1 MINISKQVNLF
12 VKDVDKTIKRVIP
25 GIRVEVAKSVINK
38 TPIDTGE
45 ARGNWQSSIGA
56 PITTHTDRLD
66 TEAGFAPASGSGPS
80 LREAE
85 EVAKK
90 SIKKDYYIANSAGHI
105 VNLEY
110 YASKQDGGMVRTTVA
125 DFPAIVSEVITG
137 EK

>member
-38 TPIDTGE
+38 TAIDTGE
-45 ARGNWQSSIGA
+45 ARGNWQSSIGT

-80 LREAE
+80 LREAD
-85 EVAKK
+85 EVARK
-90 SIKKDYYIANSAGHI
+90 SIKKDYYIANNAGHI

>member
-1 MINISKQVNLF
+1 MINISKQVDLF
-12 VKDVDKTIKRVIP
+12 VKDVNKTVKRIIP
-25 GIRVEVAKSVINK
+25 AIRAEVAESVINK
-38 TPIDTGE
+38 TPLDTGE

-56 PITTHTDRLD
+56 PVNTHTDRLD

-90 SIKKDYYIANSAGHI
+90 SIKKDFYITNNADHI
-105 VNLEY
+105 VGLEY
-110 YASKQDGGMVRTTVA
+110 YASKQDGGMVRKTVA